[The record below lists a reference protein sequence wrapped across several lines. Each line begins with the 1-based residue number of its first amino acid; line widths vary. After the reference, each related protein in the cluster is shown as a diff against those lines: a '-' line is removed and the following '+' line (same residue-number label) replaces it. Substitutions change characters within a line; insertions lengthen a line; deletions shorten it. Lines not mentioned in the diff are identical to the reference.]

1 MISMMCSIWDDF
13 KTWIIDGWSETTFVL
28 VICVLGLLGLMALLS
43 FFKKSFDK
51 GKKPKWVV
59 LILALILFGVLAF
72 LSVIRMG
79 KI

>member
-1 MISMMCSIWDDF
+1 MRCSIWDDF
-13 KTWIIDGWSETTFVL
+13 KTWIIDGWSETTFIL
-28 VICVLGLLGLMALLS
+28 VICVLGVLGLMALLL

-51 GKKPKWVV
+51 GKKPKWGV